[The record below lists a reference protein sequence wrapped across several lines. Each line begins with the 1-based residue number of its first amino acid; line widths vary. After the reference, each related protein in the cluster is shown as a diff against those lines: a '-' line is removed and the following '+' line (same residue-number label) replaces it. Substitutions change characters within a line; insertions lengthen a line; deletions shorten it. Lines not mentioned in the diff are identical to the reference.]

1 MCNLNALQ
9 QKIFDRTKEG
19 DTIAKFLVDTMQ
31 GETPGVKVN
40 HRLEAAKHLI
50 KFGFRDTDCE
60 TTSDRLSRAGGNPAH
75 LHSSRDGASC
85 LSRAGGNPEGQGED
99 ETPVQSPLS
108 PGERA
113 RVRGEE
119 IAAPVTHLD
128 ILNYE
133 IAHLIRHETAEGHTV
148 VEFLIHI
155 MSGRDRPFTPK
166 KFCIKPAD
174 RMAAA
179 RELLRRG
186 FGELGSRRRQSDNN
200 DEANAYDTLHTDL
213 AKRMREYSE
222 RGTDTVRF
230 LLEVMSDPEPEE
242 EFTIHHRM
250 SAAQELLRRGWDT
263 NYDNIKPEH
272 LQDYWQ
278 DKESPRLSIGQKKT
292 QAGLSTSIDD
302 YDNYDDTDY
311 EAIAKEIRE
320 EEDRD
325 VNSKPLRFQATV
337 PSSRHSSENR
347 NLEDRQA
354 ASPATKLPL
363 PQGEGWGEG
372 NAVSQKTPSPST
384 GEGWDGGEESHESL
398 TSKSDKTPSTL
409 TLPKSLPQSESENE
423 PADRNSIIK
432 EFREAMDKGDERAAL
447 RAEAKYRRIDVK
459 PEKNIYDYGPN
470 DPDPTVDY
478 YFEPLTSRRTG
489 KVRRRR
495 QTRARP
501 DRRRNRGLLKHAPPR
516 GKSDPLAQLTEAAAA
531 HNTPILPN
539 PLAGKRKNPTIRSP

>member
-1 MCNLNALQ
+1 MCKLTELQ
-9 QKIFDRTKEG
+9 HNIHSITKDG
-19 DTIAKFLVDTMQ
+19 YDIAAFLADTMR
-31 GETPGVKVN
+31 GETPGVKVC
-40 HRLEAAKHLI
+40 HRMDAAKHLI
-50 KFGFRDTDCE
+50 RYGFPDADCE
-60 TTSDRLSRAGGNPAH
+60 TTSDRLSRAGGNPEVQ
-75 LHSSRDGASC
+75 
-85 LSRAGGNPEGQGED
+85 GGD
-99 ETPVQSPLS
+99 ETPVQNPLS
-108 PGERA
+108 SGERA
-113 RVRGEE
+113 RARGEE

-128 ILNYE
+128 ILNYQ

-155 MSGRDRPFTPK
+155 MSGRDRPFTSK
-166 KFCIKPAD
+166 KFRIKPAD

-186 FGELGSRRRQSDNN
+186 FGDIGSRRKQSDNN

-213 AKRMREYSE
+213 ARRMREYSE

-230 LLEVMSDPEPEE
+230 LLEVMSDPDPDL

-263 NYDNIKPEH
+263 NYDAVKPKH
-272 LQDYWQ
+272 LTDYWQ
-278 DKESPRLSIGQKKT
+278 DKESSRLSIGQKKT

-302 YDNYDDTDY
+302 YDNYDDVDY

-325 VNSKPLRFQATV
+325 DNSEPLRFQETV
-337 PSSRHSSENR
+337 PSSRHSSESR

-354 ASPATKLPL
+354 ASPSTKLPI

-372 NAVSQKTPSPST
+372 SADILKKPLPPRQGKARACPEIAEGMGVKSPAQSPLPIKAAT
-384 GEGWDGGEESHESL
+384 VNEQ
-398 TSKSDKTPSTL
+398 DKV
-409 TLPKSLPQSESENE
+409 
-423 PADRNSIIK
+423 IIK
-432 EFREAMDKGDERAAL
+432 EFKEAMDRGDERAAL

-478 YFEPLTSRRTG
+478 YFEPLCPEEQAKFDKEERREH
-489 KVRRRR
+489 
-495 QTRARP
+495 
-501 DRRRNRGLLKHAPPR
+501 GLTEEEIAEYSGIPTQEAKT
-516 GKSDPLAQLTEAAAA
+516 DPLKQLAQSAAA
-531 HNTPILPN
+531 HNTPIHPN
-539 PLAGKRKNPTIRSP
+539 PLAPKRKTPTIRSP

>member
-50 KFGFRDTDCE
+50 KYGFPDAECDNAPVR
-60 TTSDRLSRAGGNPAH
+60 
-75 LHSSRDGASC
+75 
-85 LSRAGGNPEGQGED
+85 PE
-99 ETPVQSPLS
+99 PVEELVESPNQSPLS
-108 PGERA
+108 PGERV
-113 RVRGEE
+113 RVRGNEE
-119 IAAPVTHLD
+119 SPPPRSEKDPLALNLSKGKPVSHLD
-128 ILNYE
+128 IINYE
-133 IAHLIRHETAEGHTV
+133 IAHLIRHETAEGHTIV
-148 VEFLIHI
+148 NFLVDI

-186 FGELGSRRRQSDNN
+186 FGDLGSRRRLSDST

-213 AKRMREYSE
+213 ARRMREYSE

-230 LLEVMSDPEPEE
+230 LLEVMSDPDPDL

-263 NYDNIKPEH
+263 NYDAVKPQH
-272 LQDYWQ
+272 LQAYWH

-311 EAIAKEIRE
+311 EAIAQEIRE

-325 VNSKPLRFQATV
+325 DNSKPLRFQETV
-337 PSSRHSSENR
+337 PSSRHSSESR
-347 NLEDRQA
+347 NPEDHQA

-363 PQGEGWGEG
+363 PKGLGRREGTNNSLPPRRGKARMGVTEPASNGMLQSESGSTATSKLPLPEGEGWGEG
-372 NAVSQKTPSPST
+372 SNESPS
-384 GEGWDGGEESHESL
+384 S
-398 TSKSDKTPSTL
+398 SKSTPV
-409 TLPKSLPQSESENE
+409 Q
-423 PADRNSIIK
+423 
-432 EFREAMDKGDERAAL
+432 
-447 RAEAKYRRIDVK
+447 AKYRRIDVK
-459 PEKNIYDYGPN
+459 PEKNIYDYGPS

-478 YFEPLTSRRTG
+478 YFEPLNPEEQA
-489 KVRRRR
+489 KFDEE
-495 QTRARP
+495 
-501 DRRRNRGLLKHAPPR
+501 DRREHGLTEEEIVDFSSMPAPR
-516 GKSDPLAQLTEAAAA
+516 GMSDPLVQLAEAAEA

-539 PLAGKRKNPTIRSP
+539 PLAGRHKKNPTIRSP

>member
-1 MCNLNALQ
+1 MCIPTKLQ
-9 QKIFDRTKEG
+9 QNIIDRTNEG
-19 DTIAKFLVDTMQ
+19 DTIAAFLVDTMQ

-40 HRLEAAKHLI
+40 HRMDAAKQLF
-50 KFGFRDTDCE
+50 KYGFTDTECK
-60 TTSDRLSRAGGNPAH
+60 TTSDR
-75 LHSSRDGASC
+75 

-148 VEFLIHI
+148 VEFLIHT
-155 MSGRDRPFTPK
+155 MTGRDRPFTPK
-166 KFCIKPAD
+166 KFRIKPAD

-186 FGELGSRRRQSDNN
+186 FGDLGSRRKLSDSS

-213 AKRMREYSE
+213 ARRMREYSE
-222 RGTDTVRF
+222 RGADTVRF
-230 LLEVMSDPEPEE
+230 LLEVMSDPDPDL

-263 NYDNIKPEH
+263 NHDNIKPKH

-302 YDNYDDTDY
+302 YDQYDDVDY
-311 EAIAKEIRE
+311 EAIAQEIRE

-325 VNSKPLRFQATV
+325 DNSKPLRFQETV
-337 PSSRHSSENR
+337 PSSRHSSESR

-354 ASPATKLPL
+354 ASPSTKLPL
-363 PQGEGWGEG
+363 PQGEVWGEG
-372 NAVSQKTPSPST
+372 NDNSLPPRRGKARMGVKSPEQSPSPNKAAT
-384 GEGWDGGEESHESL
+384 VNEQ
-398 TSKSDKTPSTL
+398 DK
-409 TLPKSLPQSESENE
+409 
-423 PADRNSIIK
+423 AIIK
-432 EFREAMDKGDERAAL
+432 EFKEAMDRGDERAAL

-478 YFEPLTSRRTG
+478 YFEPLSPEQQA
-489 KVRRRR
+489 KFDKE
-495 QTRARP
+495 
-501 DRRRNRGLLKHAPPR
+501 DRREHGLTDDEAVTNGSANQPSPNGTADSLAPLK
-516 GKSDPLAQLTEAAAA
+516 QAAAL
-531 HNTPILPN
+531 HNTPIHPN
-539 PLAGKRKNPTIRSP
+539 PLAAKRKNPSIRSP

>member
-1 MCNLNALQ
+1 MCKLTELQ
-9 QKIFDRTKEG
+9 HNIHSITKDG
-19 DTIAKFLVDTMQ
+19 YDIAAFLADTMR
-31 GETPGVKVN
+31 GKTPGVKVC
-40 HRLEAAKHLI
+40 HRMEAAKHL
-50 KFGFRDTDCE
+50 FRYGFPDADCE
-60 TTSDRLSRAGGNPAH
+60 TTSDRLSRAGGNP
-75 LHSSRDGASC
+75 
-85 LSRAGGNPEGQGED
+85 EGQGGE
-99 ETPVQSPLS
+99 ETPDQSPLS

-113 RVRGEE
+113 RVRETE

-128 ILNYE
+128 ILNYQ
-133 IAHLIRHETAEGHTV
+133 IAHLIRHETAEGHTL
-148 VEFLIHI
+148 VEFLIHT
-155 MSGRDRPFTPK
+155 MTGRDRPFTPK
-166 KFCIKPAD
+166 KFRIKPAD

-186 FGELGSRRRQSDNN
+186 FGDLGSRRRQSDST
-200 DEANAYDTLHTDL
+200 DESNAYDTLHTDL
-213 AKRMREYSE
+213 ARRMREYSE

-230 LLEVMSDPEPEE
+230 LLEVMSDPDPEL

-263 NYDNIKPEH
+263 NHDNIKPEH
-272 LQDYWQ
+272 LQAYWR

-292 QAGLSTSIDD
+292 QARLSTTIDD

-325 VNSKPLRFQATV
+325 DNSKPLRFQETV
-337 PSSRHSSENR
+337 PSSRHSSESR

-372 NAVSQKTPSPST
+372 TAGIQNTPSPLM
-384 GEGWDGGEESHESL
+384 GEEPAPSECGGWDGGEKSP
-398 TSKSDKTPSTL
+398 TSKSDNTPSTP
-409 TLPKSLPQSESENE
+409 TLPKSQSLNKSEDE
-423 PADRNSIIK
+423 PTDRKAIIK
-432 EFREAMDKGDERAAL
+432 EFKEAMDKGDERAAL

-478 YFEPLTSRRTG
+478 YFEPLNPEEQA
-489 KVRRRR
+489 KFDEE
-495 QTRARP
+495 
-501 DRRRNRGLLKHAPPR
+501 DRREHGLTEEEIADFSDTPTQKA
-516 GKSDPLAQLTEAAAA
+516 KSDPLRQLAQAAAI
-531 HNTPILPN
+531 HNTPIHSN
-539 PLAGKRKNPTIRSP
+539 PLAPKRKTPTIRSP